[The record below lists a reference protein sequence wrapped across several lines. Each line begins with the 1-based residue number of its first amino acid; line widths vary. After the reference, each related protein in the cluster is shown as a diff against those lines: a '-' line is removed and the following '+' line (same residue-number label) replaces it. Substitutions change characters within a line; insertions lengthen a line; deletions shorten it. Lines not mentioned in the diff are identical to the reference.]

1 MQTAKCNVA
10 KAKICAIIMVTITKY
25 LKAGL
30 KRKRVV
36 MMKKVIVACGG
47 AVATSTVAANK
58 IRELAKREGIPVEV
72 SQCRVN
78 ELESKKDNVDLI
90 VTTAKVKKDYGV
102 PVVHGVA
109 FISGVNIAATE
120 EKILDVLKD

>member
-1 MQTAKCNVA
+1 
-10 KAKICAIIMVTITKY
+10 
-25 LKAGL
+25 
-30 KRKRVV
+30 
-36 MMKKVIVACGG
+36 MMKKIIVACGG

-78 ELESKKDNVDLI
+78 ELESKKENVDLI

-120 EKILDVLKD
+120 EKILDALKD